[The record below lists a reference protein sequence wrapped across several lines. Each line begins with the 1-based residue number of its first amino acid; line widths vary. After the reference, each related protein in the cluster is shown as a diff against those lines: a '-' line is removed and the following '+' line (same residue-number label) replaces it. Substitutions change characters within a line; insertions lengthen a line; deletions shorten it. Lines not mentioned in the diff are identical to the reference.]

1 MNHFLL
7 LFCKIVQF
15 LYFIST
21 FSVFTK
27 ETNLW
32 YVLIVISADA
42 LLYFKN
48 RHHFWHFKLLGG
60 DFHERLEASSTIFDV
75 MIVMNSQNHV
85 VVGLLLPSPKSWSW
99 RPVPTPEG
107 DERPVIFCMTFPKS
121 KDPQLIIFF
130 INPKES
136 LFHQLYLSRNCQLT
150 PNCWKLI
157 NPRVHSYLGQKVRK
171 TEENKKTALK
181 SWCAEKLLVVVL

>member
-60 DFHERLEASSTIFDV
+60 DFHGRLEASSSIFDV

-130 INPKES
+130 TNPKES

-171 TEENKKTALK
+171 TEENKKRHWNPDALR
-181 SWCAEKLLVVVL
+181 SC

>member
-130 INPKES
+130 INPKEF

-157 NPRVHSYLGQKVRK
+157 NPIVHSNLGQKVRK

-181 SWCAEKLLVVVL
+181 SWCAEKLLLVVL